1 MNDKFP
7 TPNYNSRKERN
18 IFFLKLLE
26 KNFSKIK
33 TILNLGGGQKRYLKE
48 SPYTVTEIDMS
59 GDNDITLNLDEIK
72 KIPLDNK
79 SFDAVVA
86 LDVLEHLENFH
97 LILDEMNR
105 LSKKYIFISLPNSFG
120 SFFDIIFNKEK
131 EDKMNNGFYNKF
143 YGLPLKKPVDRHRWF
158 LTVSDVERFFVHYAN
173 ENKLSI
179 KFLLPRVT
187 SLKSRVLSLFLNKRL
202 RKEILTK
209 YVWIIIEKSEW

>member
-143 YGLPLKKPVDRHRWF
+143 YGLPLK
-158 LTVSDVERFFVHYAN
+158 N
-173 ENKLSI
+173 
-179 KFLLPRVT
+179 LLIDIVG
-187 SLKSRVLSLFLNKRL
+187 F
-202 RKEILTK
+202 
-209 YVWIIIEKSEW
+209 

>member
-26 KNFSKIK
+26 KNFSEIK

-143 YGLPLKKPVDRHRWF
+143 YGLPLK
-158 LTVSDVERFFVHYAN
+158 N
-173 ENKLSI
+173 
-179 KFLLPRVT
+179 LLIDIVG
-187 SLKSRVLSLFLNKRL
+187 F
-202 RKEILTK
+202 
-209 YVWIIIEKSEW
+209 

>member
-120 SFFDIIFNKEK
+120 SFFDIIFNK
-131 EDKMNNGFYNKF
+131 F

-187 SLKSRVLSLFLNKRL
+187 SLKSRVLSLFLNRRL

-209 YVWIIIEKSEW
+209 YVWIIIEKSE

>member
-1 MNDKFP
+1 
-7 TPNYNSRKERN
+7 
-18 IFFLKLLE
+18 
-26 KNFSKIK
+26 
-33 TILNLGGGQKRYLKE
+33 
-48 SPYTVTEIDMS
+48 MS

-143 YGLPLKKPVDRHRWF
+143 YGH
-158 LTVSDVERFFVHYAN
+158 H
-173 ENKLSI
+173 I
-179 KFLLPRVT
+179 LL
-187 SLKSRVLSLFLNKRL
+187 
-202 RKEILTK
+202 
-209 YVWIIIEKSEW
+209 

>member
-26 KNFSKIK
+26 KNFSEIK

-59 GDNDITLNLDEIK
+59 GDNDIKLNLDEIK

-143 YGLPLKKPVDRHRWF
+143 YGLPLK
-158 LTVSDVERFFVHYAN
+158 N
-173 ENKLSI
+173 
-179 KFLLPRVT
+179 LLIDIVG
-187 SLKSRVLSLFLNKRL
+187 F
-202 RKEILTK
+202 
-209 YVWIIIEKSEW
+209 

>member
-1 MNDKFP
+1 M
-7 TPNYNSRKERN
+7 SRKERN

-86 LDVLEHLENFH
+86 
-97 LILDEMNR
+97 
-105 LSKKYIFISLPNSFG
+105 
-120 SFFDIIFNKEK
+120 
-131 EDKMNNGFYNKF
+131 
-143 YGLPLKKPVDRHRWF
+143 F
-158 LTVSDVERFFVHYAN
+158 LCIGAS
-173 ENKLSI
+173 
-179 KFLLPRVT
+179 
-187 SLKSRVLSLFLNKRL
+187 
-202 RKEILTK
+202 
-209 YVWIIIEKSEW
+209 